1 LKNKLVFGISQYP
14 DKKVYI
20 LIFNNFTDYCI
31 KCNNEYEDN
40 NKWCKQCQ
48 INQLK
53 NNFKNW
59 TSGNEK
65 INELIQKMQLKI
77 NKYSDVVIEWIP
89 DDELIEI
96 KEINGIDG
104 FATAIWKN
112 GPLCYSSRLCRR
124 YKRKLNE
131 NVLLRY
137 LSNDTFLKEV

>member
-1 LKNKLVFGISQYP
+1 LVFNS
-14 DKKVYI
+14 
-20 LIFNNFTDYCI
+20 FTCYCI
-31 KCNNEYEDN
+31 KCNNEYNDKYY
-40 NKWCKQCQ
+40 KWCNQCQ

-96 KEINGIDG
+96 KEINGNDG
-104 FATAIWKN
+104 FAIWKN
-112 GPLCYSSRLCRR
+112 GPLCYSFSYRR

-137 LSNDTFLKEV
+137 LSNDTFLNEV